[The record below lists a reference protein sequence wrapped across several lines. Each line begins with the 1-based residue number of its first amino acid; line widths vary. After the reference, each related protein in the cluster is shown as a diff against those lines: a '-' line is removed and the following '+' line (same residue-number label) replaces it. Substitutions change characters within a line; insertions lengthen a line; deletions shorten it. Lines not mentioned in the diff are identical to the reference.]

1 MSDIDD
7 PEDGFDAGDPIPER
21 LANLAA
27 RLRYVIDRGMI
38 AGEFLDRIERV
49 VDDLRTA
56 REELE
61 P

>member
-7 PEDGFDAGDPIPER
+7 PEDGFDAGDPIHER
-21 LANLAA
+21 LANIVA

-38 AGEFLDRIERV
+38 AGEFRDRLERV
-49 VDDLRTA
+49 VDDLRIA
-56 REELE
+56 REEVK